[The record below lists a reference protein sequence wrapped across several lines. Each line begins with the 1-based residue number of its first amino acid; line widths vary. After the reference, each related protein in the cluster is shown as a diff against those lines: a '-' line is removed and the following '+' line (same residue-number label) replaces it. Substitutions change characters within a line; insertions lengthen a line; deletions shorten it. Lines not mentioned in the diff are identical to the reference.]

1 MSYQVDQVEVTPV
14 DIAPER
20 KKPGKIAGILAKIRG
35 LFDASKAPL
44 AQPQVIEVTDEVQ
57 SNEISIE
64 ESLNLLDEHSSADE
78 FLELAEKL
86 DWNIGF
92 IYRALQRL
100 DEVISIE
107 QVLVIVKQS
116 GWNTSILFAT
126 FEKLNGTLSFEQ
138 VLEVAQKSEENFL
151 VIQEALRRLNE
162 ALSVEQF
169 LEIVRYSNWNSTV
182 LYAAFEEF
190 HEDLTL
196 EQILELAEK
205 SNWNID
211 FVSESLKRLDV
222 NISLHQVLELAEKSQ
237 WNSNVVYEALMKL
250 SEQLSLEQFFEL
262 AEKLD
267 WDYYVVLRALWRVG
281 ERFSFEQVIEVAEK
295 SEWNTDVLYEA
306 LIRSDELLSFNQVF
320 ELVEKTEGNFLVI
333 QEALQKLSEHLSFEQ
348 VVEIA
353 EKLNWDS
360 TIFSE
365 AFKKFDG
372 TLSFDQFL
380 TMAVKLRW
388 DNIVVYRVSQKLG
401 GQLSFEQ
408 VMKIAQGSRWNS
420 LVIQETLLKLDG
432 SLSFKQILE
441 IVNKSGW
448 SGTVVSEAFKKLEG
462 TLSFKQVFEVANKS
476 SWNNSVVSEAFEKL
490 EGTLSFKQVFEV
502 ANKSSWNNFAVF
514 EALKKL
520 EGALSFKQVLEIAD
534 KSDWNSVIAHEAFEK
549 FDGALSFKQ
558 VFEVANKS
566 GWNSFTVFEALKK
579 LEETLSFDQ
588 FLEVAEKSKWN
599 NDLVSKILTELPG
612 HLSLKQ
618 FFELYEKSNQEY
630 FIILAALRKVNEHL
644 PIDSVIKIIKQN
656 QISIFFAREIVS
668 KFLDDALNTSVDY
681 TELVSELTQKY
692 PGVLLANLERF
703 RVNDTMQLATTLIKN
718 KDHELVI
725 DHLSH
730 FPQKDRAQIIT
741 LLMKEHRLE
750 KHLLR
755 QLLSYIDFIDEQTK
769 NDLSSKLLSSSA
781 TAFYPELLE
790 NEIPRAVGQFGSF
803 GKEEQ
808 LTKLAQLKEGRFYK
822 SLLVLSKA
830 YGYSAEQ
837 IGFTFQDILSEI
849 NILISNNNDKH
860 LFDLISLAVLLFP
873 ERETE
878 LQNIRETF
886 STQNSSPTEEMKP
899 REKFAQFEALKEIFE
914 YYAMITLAGRYNID
928 LLPHSLTSRIT
939 DKINTLY
946 EKIKEYIVIAVSS
959 ELRHSNDFES
969 RMFGKYGNILYKF
982 GTPEDIRVFFER
994 AKFDF
999 PKKSNYPGDYYGGP
1013 SWATIA
1019 DFGAQFW
1026 ADSAQTDLS
1035 TKITLLNL
1043 AVSLQHNSGYFFD
1056 KDDRIKIENQE
1067 LTKLLDFEARGER
1080 TFESFLKYGLENN
1093 ILSQKEYDEY
1103 VQLNNTLAS
1112 ATEQLPTR
1120 VDSNQIYLRQM
1131 VQEAKKQIEAIQNN
1145 PAIPFEIKMEAQ
1157 AVFSKT
1163 EGFSRKENY
1172 RLYLSNLLKTISI
1185 NWENIDDTIKRFQ
1198 SGNQVIYSVSI
1209 AGYDL
1214 AYWYEDGKLI
1224 TIHSMDELK
1233 QQRQKLSQLLNQP
1246 IVAAQFGY
1254 VREGD

>member
-1 MSYQVDQVEVTPV
+1 MSHQVDQVE
-14 DIAPER
+14 IAPVTSASED
-20 KKPGKIAGILAKIRG
+20 KKPGEIAEIFKSIRCI
-35 LFDASKAPL
+35 FDASKAPP
-44 AQPQVIEVTDEVQ
+44 AQPQVLEVTDELEWNKDTALEALRQLSEPLSVEQ
-57 SNEISIE
+57 
-64 ESLNLLDEHSSADE
+64 
-78 FLELAEKL
+78 FFELAEK
-86 DWNIGF
+86 
-92 IYRALQRL
+92 
-100 DEVISIE
+100 S
-107 QVLVIVKQS
+107 S
-116 GWNTSILFAT
+116 WNTHYVYHAL
-126 FEKLNGTLSFEQ
+126 EKLRENLSVDQFLEIAEKSNWEYHVTLKSFGMLDGTLSFEQ
-138 VLEVAQKSEENFL
+138 VLKIGEQARWSVDLVAPALKKIDGTLSFEQVCEISEQAQWDIAVVSRALQKMDGL
-151 VIQEALRRLNE
+151 
-162 ALSVEQF
+162 LSAEQF
-169 LEIVRYSNWNSTV
+169 LEITKKSGQYYNVV
-182 LYAAFEEF
+182 FYALEKL
-190 HEDLTL
+190 DGTL
-196 EQILELAEK
+196 SVDQFLELAER
-205 SNWNID
+205 SNYTYNVVYHAIKKLD
-211 FVSESLKRLDV
+211 GRLSVD
-222 NISLHQVLELAEKSQ
+222 QVLELVEQSG
-237 WNSNVVYEALMKL
+237 WESNIVREALNKL
-250 SEQLSLEQFFEL
+250 SRTLSVDQILQL
-262 AEKLD
+262 AE
-267 WDYYVVLRALWRVG
+267 
-281 ERFSFEQVIEVAEK
+281 
-295 SEWNTDVLYEA
+295 
-306 LIRSDELLSFNQVF
+306 RSRYNPY
-320 ELVEKTEGNFLVI
+320 
-333 QEALQKLSEHLSFEQ
+333 
-348 VVEIA
+348 
-353 EKLNWDS
+353 
-360 TIFSE
+360 
-365 AFKKFDG
+365 
-372 TLSFDQFL
+372 
-380 TMAVKLRW
+380 
-388 DNIVVYRVSQKLG
+388 VVYR
-401 GQLSFEQ
+401 
-408 VMKIAQGSRWNS
+408 
-420 LVIQETLLKLDG
+420 
-432 SLSFKQILE
+432 
-441 IVNKSGW
+441 
-448 SGTVVSEAFKKLEG
+448 
-462 TLSFKQVFEVANKS
+462 
-476 SWNNSVVSEAFEKL
+476 AFEKL
-490 EGTLSFKQVFEV
+490 EGTLSVDQVLKIAKQ
-502 ANKSSWNNFAVF
+502 SGWNNKFVC
-514 EALKKL
+514 EALNKL
-520 EGALSFKQVLEIAD
+520 RGNLPSDYLFEIAVNT
-534 KSDWNSVIAHEAFEK
+534 KWKYNVLHYAFEK
-549 FDGALSFKQ
+549 LDEPLPMEFVLKIFKNRDINDE
-558 VFEVANKS
+558 FASEIIS
-566 GWNSFTVFEALKK
+566 K
-579 LEETLSFDQ
+579 L
-588 FLEVAEKSKWN
+588 
-599 NDLVSKILTELPG
+599 
-612 HLSLKQ
+612 
-618 FFELYEKSNQEY
+618 
-630 FIILAALRKVNEHL
+630 LADNRH
-644 PIDSVIKIIKQN
+644 
-656 QISIFFAREIVS
+656 
-668 KFLDDALNTSVDY
+668 TSMDY
-681 TELVSELTQKY
+681 TELISELTQNY
-692 PGVLLANLERF
+692 PEVLLVNLERF
-703 RVNDTMQLATTLIKN
+703 RANDTIQLANTLIKN

-730 FPQKDRAQIIT
+730 FPQEHWAEIIR
-741 LLMKEHRLE
+741 LLMQGHQLE
-750 KHLLR
+750 KYQLTP
-755 QLLSYIDFIDEQTK
+755 LLSYIDFVDEQTK

-790 NEIPRAVGQFGSF
+790 NETPRAVGQFGSF

-808 LTKLAQLKEGRFYK
+808 ITKLAQLKEGRFYK
-822 SLLVLSKA
+822 ALLVLSKA
-830 YGYSAEQ
+830 YGYSADQ
-837 IGFTFQDILSEI
+837 VGFTFEDILSEI
-849 NILISNNNDKH
+849 KILVTNNNDKH

-873 ERETE
+873 EKETE